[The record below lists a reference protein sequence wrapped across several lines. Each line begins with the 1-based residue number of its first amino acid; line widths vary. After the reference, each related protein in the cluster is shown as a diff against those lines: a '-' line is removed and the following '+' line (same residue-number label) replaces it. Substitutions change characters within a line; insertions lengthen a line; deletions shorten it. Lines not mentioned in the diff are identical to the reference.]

1 MPLSELAAF
10 YAQTPPRGECVIV
23 VEGAR
28 KSSAC
33 EDNAQESVEEAI
45 RRLTGGGMS
54 AKETAKE
61 LAKSR
66 GLDRNTVYK
75 TAVEIINNSDM
86 YIE

>member
-1 MPLSELAAF
+1 M
-10 YAQTPPRGECVIV
+10 
-23 VEGAR
+23 EGAR